1 MSRFTFS
8 SASLFAGVL
17 CAALVPTAFAQTPIK
32 PQDATKAPAKTAQG
46 TTEAAAVRTA
56 PLPAVRVIE
65 TQGKR
70 SNAVVV
76 SPNGKFVV
84 VADADGTVRMLDFA
98 TGKEERAFR
107 GHTGPV
113 PAVAISGDG
122 RYVATAGSD
131 KTARLFET
139 ATGKEVVKREFPG
152 DVTCVWV
159 NMDGTRVLTCSG
171 KEILVWNPTS
181 EPTKNLVTFTG
192 HSAAVTAVASD
203 SKGSVIVSGAKDRTI
218 CVWEPGTGKTLHVF
232 PAAHTA
238 DIKSIAVDPTGKF
251 AISGGTDMAVA
262 FWDLTA
268 KTEMKRF
275 TDLREPVEAV
285 TIAPDSKRAV
295 AAGAHRIV
303 AIDFGSGAAVAEF
316 APYRYANTSAAFHPD
331 GRTVIVGGD
340 ADATAAADKRGTT
353 RVYELPTAR

>member
-1 MSRFTFS
+1 MSRFKLS
-8 SASLFAGVL
+8 SGSLALTAL
-17 CAALVPTAFAQTPIK
+17 CAVLVPAALAQTPLK
-32 PQDATKAPAKTAQG
+32 PQDATKAPAKTAQS
-46 TTEAAAVRTA
+46 TTEAGAARTA

-65 TQGKR
+65 PQGKK
-70 SNAVVV
+70 SEAVVV
-76 SPNGKFVV
+76 SPSGKYVV
-84 VADADGTVRMLDFA
+84 VADADGAVRMLDFA

-113 PAVAISGDG
+113 TAVAISGDG

-131 KTARLFET
+131 KTARLFEA
-139 ATGKEVVKREFPG
+139 ATGKEVVKRDFPG
-152 DVTCVWV
+152 DVECVWV

-171 KEILVWNPTS
+171 REILIWNPTN

-192 HSAAVTAVASD
+192 HTAGVTAVASD
-203 SKGSVIVSGAKDRTI
+203 SKGSIIVSGAKDRTI

-268 KTEMKRF
+268 KKEIKRF
-275 TDLREPVEAV
+275 TELREPVESV
-285 TIAPDSKRAV
+285 TISPDSKRAV
-295 AAGAHRIV
+295 AASAHRVI
-303 AIDFGSGAAVAEF
+303 AFDPTSGSMIAEF
-316 APYRYANTSAAFHPD
+316 APYRYANTATAFQTD

-340 ADATAAADKRGTT
+340 ADATAAADKRGTVRIFEVPPT
-353 RVYELPTAR
+353 R